1 MHDIIAHQVPLPD
14 RSEFFMLMKVLD
26 SAVGTLALGGSAA
39 IVKGRPR
46 PFRKLPQARREAIVK
61 GWQASPIPDLVK
73 AAKGIKTLAGL
84 ALFQFSTPAAGGR
97 NPYWDGSGYPGPPSA
112 ADRPKPVP
120 AKLASEAVL
129 LPRLVD
135 LIAAAP
141 ADAAAAKALF
151 AAKGLAVSDGD
162 KPGDVVIEA
171 DAVVVGSGA
180 GGGVAAGVLAAAG
193 LRVVV
198 LEKGQYWAAADLP
211 LTEAHAFPNMYER
224 GGVFSTRNLAVNVLA
239 GAGVGGGTRINWC
252 ASFPTPAHVREEWA
266 TKHGLPDMAGPR
278 FDRAL
283 AAVCGRVGVSTGV
296 AAHSNHNAC
305 LGAGLEA
312 LGDHRGEIPRNCDNA
327 TDCGM
332 CCLGCPSGERG
343 DMTHTFL
350 ADAAGAGAVII
361 AGAHAERV
369 LTSKAAAA
377 DGRKAGAVGVLA
389 TPMASPLI
397 AEVAPRKRGT
407 AWRLVVRAP
416 RVFAAGG
423 TMHTPALLKRSGIT
437 CGGWVGRNLRIHPAT
452 IVYGRFPTGFVK
464 QGAPPSAAV
473 PGGAGQPP
481 TGPGGKAR
489 AGGTIKMWEGAIM
502 SAFSNEHA
510 DWGGTG
516 YGPMLMTPSMHVA
529 GFAGLVPWQGGAA
542 FKSFMAHYPD
552 WSSVLVI
559 TRDRDSGTLFTDK
572 FGHPRYKYWGSKFDR
587 ASMVTGIVQAVRA
600 LAAAGAVEIGSFMSL
615 PHCTLERG
623 AGGALTPAGTAALE
637 AYVAAIKAEGV
648 RKNRTA
654 VMSAHQM
661 GTARLGGDPKTS
673 AADPDGQTW
682 QTAGV
687 YVCDGSAFPTS
698 SGLNPMMTIEAI
710 AYMVA
715 EGVALKAGKAVPGVA
730 GAMPAGQCSAILESS
745 YGGGKVA
752 VKPPVRVCGGGG
764 GGGWGGEGG
773 VATA

>member
-1 MHDIIAHQVPLPD
+1 MVELISNQVPLPD
-14 RSEFFMLMKVLD
+14 RDEFFLLMKVLD
-26 SAVGTLALGGSAA
+26 SAVGTVALGGTAA
-39 IVKGRPR
+39 LVKGRPR
-46 PFRKLPQARREAIVK
+46 PFRKLPQDRRERIVR

-84 ALFQFSTPAAGGR
+84 ALFQFATPAAGGR

-112 ADRPKPVP
+112 ADRRPPVP
-120 AKLASEAVL
+120 SKLASEAVL

-141 ADAAAAKALF
+141 PDASAAKALL

-162 KPGDVVIEA
+162 KPGDVVVEA

-180 GGGVAAGVLAAAG
+180 GGGVAAGVLASAG
-193 LRVVV
+193 LRVIV
-198 LEKGQYWAAADLP
+198 LEKGQYWKAADLP

-224 GGVFSTRNLAVNVLA
+224 GGVFSTRDLSVNVLA

-252 ASFPTPAHVREEWA
+252 ASFPTPAHVRKEWA
-266 TKHGLPDMAGPR
+266 EEHGLPDMVGPR

-327 TDCGM
+327 ADCGM
-332 CCLGCPSGERG
+332 CCLGCPTGERG

-389 TPMASPLI
+389 TPMSSPI
-397 AEVAPRKRGT
+397 IQEVAPRKRGA
-407 AWRLVVRAP
+407 AWRLIVRAP

-423 TMHTPALLKRSGIT
+423 TMHTPAFLKRSGIT

-452 IVYGRFPTGFVK
+452 IVYGRFPAGFK
-464 QGAPPSAAV
+464 AQGAPPSAAV
-473 PGGAGQPP
+473 PGGAGAPP
-481 TGPGGKAR
+481 VPGTG
-489 AGGTIKMWEGAIM
+489 TVKMWSGAIM
-502 SAFSNEHA
+502 SAFSNQHA
-510 DWGGTG
+510 DWEGTG

-542 FKSFMAHYPD
+542 FKSFMAHFPD

-559 TRDRDSGTLFTDK
+559 TRDRGSGTLFTDR

-587 ASMVTGIVQAVRA
+587 ASMVTGIEQAVRA
-600 LAAAGAVEIGSFMSL
+600 LAGAGAVEVGSFMSL
-615 PHCTLERG
+615 PHLDLERG
-623 AGGALTPAGTAALE
+623 GDGALTPAGAAALE
-637 AYVAAIKAEGV
+637 AYVATIKAEGV

-661 GTARLGGDPKTS
+661 GTARLGGDPKRS
-673 AADPDGQTW
+673 ACDPDGQTW

-687 YVCDGSAFPTS
+687 YVCDGAAFPTS

-715 EGVALKAGKAVPGVA
+715 EGVALRAGKAVPGVA
-730 GAMPAGQCSAILESS
+730 GAMPAGQCAAILESS
-745 YGGGKVA
+745 YGGGRAA
-752 VKPPVRVCGGGG
+752 VKPPVPVCGGVGGGVGG
-764 GGGWGGEGG
+764 GG
-773 VATA
+773 VARA

>member
-1 MHDIIAHQVPLPD
+1 MYDIIAHQVPLPD
-14 RSEFFMLMKVLD
+14 RDEFFMLMKVLD
-26 SAVGTLALGGSAA
+26 TRAGTVALGGRAA
-39 IVKGRPR
+39 FVKGRAR
-46 PFRKLPQARREAIVK
+46 PFRKLPLAAREAMVK

-84 ALFQFSTPAAGGR
+84 ALFQFATPAAGGR
-97 NPYWDGSGYPGPPSA
+97 NPYWDGAGYPGPPSA
-112 ADRPKPVP
+112 ADRPAPVP
-120 AKLASEAVL
+120 AKVASEAVL
-129 LPRLVD
+129 LPRIVD
-135 LIAAAP
+135 LMAAAP
-141 ADAAAAKALF
+141 VDATAAAALL
-151 AAKGLAVSDGD
+151 AAKGLSVTLGPN
-162 KPGDVVIEA
+162 PGDVSVDA

-193 LRVVV
+193 LRVIV
-198 LEKGQYWAAADLP
+198 LEKGQYWKAADLP

-224 GGVFSTRNLAVNVLA
+224 GGVFSTRDLSVNVLA

-252 ASFPTPAHVREEWA
+252 ASFPTPDHVRAEWA
-266 TKHGLPDMAGPR
+266 AEHGLPDIVGPR

-283 AAVCGRVGVSTGV
+283 AAVCGRVGVSTGL

-327 TDCGM
+327 GDCGA

-377 DGRKAGAVGVLA
+377 DGRKAGATGVLA
-389 TPMASPLI
+389 SPMATPLI
-397 AEVAPRKRGT
+397 PEVSPAKRGV
-407 AWRLVVRAP
+407 AWRLVINAP
-416 RVFAAGG
+416 RVLVAGG

-452 IVYGRFPTGFVK
+452 IVYGRFPSGFTA

-473 PGGAGQPP
+473 PGGAGRPP
-481 TGPGGKAR
+481 A
-489 AGGTIKMWEGAIM
+489 AGSTVRMWEGAIM
-502 SAFSNEHA
+502 STFSNQHA

-559 TRDRDSGTLFTDK
+559 TRDRDSGRLFTDR

-587 ASMVTGIVQAVRA
+587 ASMVTGIKQAVRA
-600 LAAAGAVEIGSFMSL
+600 LVAAGAVEIGSFQSL
-615 PHCTLERG
+615 PHCRLERDP
-623 AGGALTPAGTAALE
+623 ATAKLTPAGDAALE
-637 AYVAAIKAEGV
+637 AYLAAIQAEGV

-673 AADPDGQTW
+673 ACDPDGQTW

-687 YVCDGSAFPTS
+687 YVCDGAAFPTS

-715 EGVALKAGKAVPGVA
+715 EGVALKAGKAVPAVA
-730 GAMPAGQCSAILESS
+730 GAMPAGQCDAILKSS
-745 YGGGKVA
+745 YGGGKVG
-752 VKPPVRVCGGGG
+752 VKPPVPVCGGGVG
-764 GGGWGGEGG
+764 KG
-773 VATA
+773 VARA